1 MLNFNVSGIEPGPR
15 LQSIKHGAQPR
26 LPLLNTGSHISS
38 PSWSLHSLRGLS
50 QVLALSTFVASKR
63 ADARE
68 LRTYLYVAKQAIT
81 DTVSDLMEPNDS
93 TVARASTS
101 TNNDLT
107 RDLELNGS
115 VLMIPMTWKIDH
127 SRVR

>member
-1 MLNFNVSGIEPGPR
+1 M
-15 LQSIKHGAQPR
+15 
-26 LPLLNTGSHISS
+26 
-38 PSWSLHSLRGLS
+38 
-50 QVLALSTFVASKR
+50 LALSTFVASKR